1 MSDERIP
8 DDIKRAAFEA
18 IEAGRQDAT
27 KRGYFAGTMSSL
39 GIIEAYA
46 ARAILAERNRVHKQ
60 LKGEGT
66 E

>member
-8 DDIKRAAFEA
+8 DDVRRHAENAAQSYLRAERNYENLWMP
-18 IEAGRQDAT
+18 I
-27 KRGYFAGTMSSL
+27 
-39 GIIEAYA
+39 

-60 LKGEGT
+60 LKGE